1 MGWLARLFCIGKDKS
16 KPKKKVSKM
25 VRDIPEEDD
34 QEQYLIEP
42 ISVPERVAAMNI
54 KPGAAKTALEKRD
67 KAAEKKKAKDEVQS
81 AQKQTS
87 STKKES
93 EKKEIIIPREK
104 VIVYGNG
111 KKQNPDEKIHTTNQI
126 SAKESE
132 VKPIAI
138 NQPSN
143 AAATA
148 VEKDNGEA
156 KKPIA
161 NAVKAEA
168 IVKSEA
174 KPIGA
179 VKNNAEAKKPIANA
193 VKAEPI
199 VKSEAKPIGAV
210 KNNAEAKK
218 PMANAVKAEPV
229 VKSEAKPIGAVK
241 NNAEAKKP
249 IANAVKAEAI
259 AKSEAKPIGAVK
271 NNAEAKKPVANA
283 VKAEATP
290 QKDESE
296 TIVAEETVKVIESK
310 SGKSGKFDIKKSKDG
325 RYVFNL
331 YASNHVIVATSQI
344 YTSSQSAIGGIK
356 SIIANAKR
364 AAIEDQ
370 TLKNYSTVPY
380 PKWEMYVD
388 KGGQYRFR
396 LNAPNGSC
404 IVHSQGYTTKSA
416 CKKGIDSIIRI
427 AEDSEIDK
435 SYLKA
440 TEDK

>member
-1 MGWLARLFCIGKDKS
+1 MGWLARLFGIGKDKS

-67 KAAEKKKAKDEVQS
+67 KAAEKKKAKDEMPS

-111 KKQNPDEKIHTTNQI
+111 KKQNPDEKIHTANQI

-143 AAATA
+143 AAITA

-156 KKPIA
+156 KKPQA
-161 NAVKAEA
+161 NAVKAEPIA
-168 IVKSEA
+168 KSEA
-174 KPIGA
+174 KPINA
-179 VKNNAEAKKPIANA
+179 VKNNAEAKKPQ
-193 VKAEPI
+193 
-199 VKSEAKPIGAV
+199 
-210 KNNAEAKK
+210 
-218 PMANAVKAEPV
+218 
-229 VKSEAKPIGAVK
+229 
-241 NNAEAKKP
+241 
-249 IANAVKAEAI
+249 ANAVKAEAI
-259 AKSEAKPIGAVK
+259 A
-271 NNAEAKKPVANA
+271 
-283 VKAEATP
+283 
-290 QKDESE
+290 QKDEPE

-364 AAIEDQ
+364 ASLEDQ
-370 TLKNYSTVPY
+370 TLKNYATVPY

>member
-168 IVKSEA
+168 
-174 KPIGA
+174 
-179 VKNNAEAKKPIANA
+179 
-193 VKAEPI
+193 I